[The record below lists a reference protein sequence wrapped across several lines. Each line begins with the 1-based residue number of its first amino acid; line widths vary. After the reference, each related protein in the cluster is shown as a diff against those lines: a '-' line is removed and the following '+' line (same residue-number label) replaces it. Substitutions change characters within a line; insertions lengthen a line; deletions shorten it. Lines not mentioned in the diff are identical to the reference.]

1 MKGTVYRSTGSW
13 YNVLTEEG
21 EYLDCRLKG
30 KFKNEGLN
38 FTNPVAVGDKVNIE
52 KEENQKS
59 AIITE
64 IHPRENYLIR
74 PSPRNPRLDHII
86 AANIDLSV
94 LIISLPA
101 PKTPLGFIDRFLLV
115 CEMYKIPALLVFN
128 KVDLYNDKINRLY
141 DEYIEVYSKLNYD
154 HHKTSAIEGI
164 GIDDLKLLLKN
175 KVAIFSGQSGVGK
188 SSLINTLYPELELD
202 VQEISR
208 YNSKGKHTTTF
219 ATMFKTVDGQL
230 IDTPGI
236 KLIGINNLE
245 PSEVGS
251 YFREFKDRIGECK
264 FDDCK
269 HIKEPKCAIKRA
281 IEQGEISERRYKSY
295 LSVMEEIDSVNYWD
309 RR

>member
-1 MKGTVYRSTGSW
+1 LKGTVYRSTGSW
-13 YNVLTEEG
+13 YYVLTENG

-38 FTNPVAVGDKVNIE
+38 FTNPVAVGDHVTVE

-59 AIITE
+59 AVITE
-64 IHPRENYLIR
+64 IFPRDNYLIR

-128 KVDLYNDKINRLY
+128 KVDLYNEKTEKLY
-141 DEYIEVYSKLNYD
+141 TEYTDIYSKLSYD
-154 HHKTSAIEGI
+154 SLKTSAIEGV
-164 GIDDLKLLLKN
+164 GISELKLLLKD
-175 KVAIFSGQSGVGK
+175 KVALFSGQSGVGK
-188 SSLINTLYPELELD
+188 SSLINTLYPDLDLD
-202 VQEISR
+202 VQEISK

-219 ATMFKTVDGQL
+219 ATMFKTSDGNL

-245 PSEVGS
+245 PSEIGS
-251 YFREFKDRIGECK
+251 YFREFNKMQGECK
-264 FDDCK
+264 FQDCK
-269 HIKEPKCAIKRA
+269 HIKEPKCAIKEA
-281 IEQGEISERRYKSY
+281 INRREISERRYKSY
-295 LSVMEEIDSVNYWD
+295 LSVLEEIDSVDYWD